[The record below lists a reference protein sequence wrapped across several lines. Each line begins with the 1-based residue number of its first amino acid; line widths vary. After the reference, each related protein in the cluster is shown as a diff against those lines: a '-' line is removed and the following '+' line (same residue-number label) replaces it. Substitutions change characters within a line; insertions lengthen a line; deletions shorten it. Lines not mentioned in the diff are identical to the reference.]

1 MDAVQRFDRV
11 ADYLLDN
18 FAAGNACVSKDDVI
32 DDHGTILGEEAFA
45 VLALIRKEG
54 VLIGDDNRPT
64 DALDTFVQAWN
75 QGFELA
81 SGDDLTDDNEPV
93 SAVLAAYRSAPA
105 AALAS
110 GPKL

>member
-18 FAAGNACVSKDDVI
+18 FASGNACVSKDDVI

-54 VLIGDDNRPT
+54 VLIGDNRPT
-64 DALDTFVQAWN
+64 EALDTFVQAWN

-81 SGDDLTDDNEPV
+81 SGDDLTEDDEPV
-93 SAVLAAYRSAPA
+93 SAVLAAYRSPPA
-105 AALAS
+105 AAPTS